1 MRWAAKTGLPELG
14 FPLTKKEGG
23 RFTRVGPTAETTF
36 TLSRGR
42 ETPHLTAQQLE
53 PLCVGGRRAVRVVF
67 VDGAFVPSLS
77 AVAGLSPGVPVGSL
91 AAALERDPELAR
103 PHFARYAA

>member
-67 VDGAFVPSLS
+67 VDGAFAPSLS
-77 AVAGLSPGVPVGSL
+77 AVAGPPPGVPAGSL
-91 AAALERDPELAR
+91 AAAPERHPQPAPPPLAR
-103 PHFARYAA
+103 